1 MYLSHGLPRIIL
13 AKGFAPAQITRQ
25 ASFTPKAAPA
35 GATAQIKRQASFTPK
50 AAPAGAPA
58 QTTLETAQ
66 ITLARD
72 SRQRPRPQARPLKKV
87 APAQG

>member
-13 AKGFAPAQITRQ
+13 AKGFAPAQIT
-25 ASFTPKAAPA
+25 
-35 GATAQIKRQASFTPK
+35 RQASFTPK